1 MPADESVSS
10 SSGSN
15 DTPEESN
22 SHGPQVFVY
31 NFSEQTK

>member
-1 MPADESVSS
+1 MPADESVS

-22 SHGPQVFVY
+22 TNGNQVIVY
-31 NFSEQTK
+31 NFKV